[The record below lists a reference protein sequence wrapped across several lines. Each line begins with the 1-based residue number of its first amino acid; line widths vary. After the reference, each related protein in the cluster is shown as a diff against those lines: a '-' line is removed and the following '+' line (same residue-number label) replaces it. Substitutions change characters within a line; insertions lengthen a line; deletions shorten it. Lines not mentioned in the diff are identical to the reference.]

1 MSGTSFA
8 SRSPRTRLLCGLAL
22 TVTLGFAVART
33 ADTGKSAGE
42 SAWMAPLAAR
52 SLLLDVAARDGGL
65 VAVGERGH
73 ILVSRDG
80 GASWTQAEVPTRALL
95 TGVFM
100 HDGQLGWAVGHD
112 AVAVRTRDGGRTW
125 ERVNYAPENEKPLL
139 DVWFADA
146 QRGLAVGAY
155 GELLATS
162 DAGAT
167 WEARPVNGGDDFH
180 LNQIAAAQDG
190 TLYLAAEAGR
200 LYRSADGGVTWE
212 SLPSPYQGSFFGVL
226 PLSDGSLLAFG
237 LRGNLYRS
245 ADGGRTWT
253 RIDTGTVAT
262 LNAALELGQGRF
274 VVGGMAGT
282 LLWGDSASGTVRKQE
297 LPGRKAIAAMAR
309 AGDQKLLL
317 FGEGGVQDVEIPR

>member
-8 SRSPRTRLLCGLAL
+8 SRSPRTRLLCRLAL
-22 TVTLGFAVART
+22 AVTLGFAVART

-42 SAWMAPLAAR
+42 SAWKAPLAAK

-73 ILVSRDG
+73 ILVSRDE

-180 LNQIAAAQDG
+180 LNQSRPPRTGRCTWQPRPGASTGPPTAA
-190 TLYLAAEAGR
+190 
-200 LYRSADGGVTWE
+200 
-212 SLPSPYQGSFFGVL
+212 
-226 PLSDGSLLAFG
+226 
-237 LRGNLYRS
+237 
-245 ADGGRTWT
+245 
-253 RIDTGTVAT
+253 
-262 LNAALELGQGRF
+262 
-274 VVGGMAGT
+274 
-282 LLWGDSASGTVRKQE
+282 
-297 LPGRKAIAAMAR
+297 
-309 AGDQKLLL
+309 
-317 FGEGGVQDVEIPR
+317 